1 MTSKNDT
8 ISTLYSALLDR
19 SPAAHGRLVDGP
31 RLEHDAPGFKNL
43 DASVQELLNSD
54 PVSCLYEHI
63 VQGSPYLATLIRR
76 DPLRFH
82 RILTEPA
89 DPHFQSLLR
98 EVERIERQGS
108 PNLAGLKAVGD
119 TARQVK
125 AEGALLIACADIIGT
140 WSLDTIT
147 GALTDLAD
155 VSLRCAVRHLFRQAV
170 ARGEWQPETSDA
182 DAPDAASGYF
192 VLAMGK
198 HGARELNYS
207 SDVDLVVLY
216 DRRKHR
222 LADPD
227 RLQRFFVKM
236 TQDLVRFMTDRTPAG
251 YVYRTDL
258 RLRPDPSATQVAMST
273 DAASHYYESFGQN
286 WERAAFIKA
295 RAVAGDID
303 AGRAFLQGLAPF
315 VWRKYLDFA
324 AIADI
329 HAMKRQIH
337 AHKGFAEIAVSG
349 HNIKLGRGGIREI
362 EFLVQTHQL
371 IHGGRDPLLRVQGT
385 RAALDA
391 LARAGRLEPEHAAIL
406 GDNYERLRVIEHRL
420 QMINDRQ
427 THSLPSGEAL
437 DDVARLDGRPDGAAL
452 INELRGL
459 TDQTAGIFAEL
470 IGAPD
475 APEVSITPEPM
486 LEEER
491 EERLDTLGFDNAEE
505 LSARIAAWRD
515 GRYQT
520 LRSQQALA
528 AFDELT
534 PALLEALAGS
544 DDPMRALIRWEALLE
559 RAPSAVTLF
568 RLLNAE
574 PGLLDR
580 LMAALT
586 LAPTLSDELARKP
599 ELLDILLD
607 PNALELP
614 GSVEE
619 IVALIERTAERD
631 DYEALLDAIRRVT
644 GELRFALGLQLIE
657 GLSDPVDTGAAL
669 SRIAEAALSLAVP
682 AAHAEF
688 AERHGRIEG
697 TELLVLGLGRFGGG
711 ALTHASDLDVVYL
724 YAGEAS
730 GPSDGARSISAT
742 NYYNRLAGRVTAALS
757 VPTAQG
763 ALYEID
769 TRLRPQGAQG
779 PLAVSCEAFEK
790 YQREAAWTWEH
801 MALSRA
807 RVLVGSGEGRTTLNA
822 IMRKVIQRQR
832 DPEELR
838 KTVGDMRAQM
848 AEHKSPSG
856 PLDVKRLRGGLVD
869 CEFLV
874 HFFQLRGV
882 TKGGAPLARKHP
894 EAYSPDLG
902 TAIPS
907 LIRAGMLPE
916 DFRPDYDLLTRMLT
930 ALRLLAPG
938 GVEPPACAADALARA
953 CQVEDYDSLLKRF
966 TDARGRV
973 CALWNQTFAA
983 DISDA

>member
-1 MTSKNDT
+1 MADT
-8 ISTLYSALLDR
+8 AAWIDALERARRYAPFLARSLDR
-19 SPAAHGRLVDGP
+19 LPDLEAVLAQGEGDKALAWAREHGNHEDTGVALRRERLALATTLAIGDLAGAFPLARVLEELTAFADRALDTAIRTAIDERTGEPRVDGFIA
-31 RLEHDAPGFKNL
+31 LALGK
-43 DASVQELLNSD
+43 
-54 PVSCLYEHI
+54 
-63 VQGSPYLATLIRR
+63 QG
-76 DPLRFH
+76 
-82 RILTEPA
+82 
-89 DPHFQSLLR
+89 
-98 EVERIERQGS
+98 V
-108 PNLAGLKAVGD
+108 
-119 TARQVK
+119 
-125 AEGALLIACADIIGT
+125 
-140 WSLDTIT
+140 
-147 GALTDLAD
+147 
-155 VSLRCAVRHLFRQAV
+155 
-170 ARGEWQPETSDA
+170 
-182 DAPDAASGYF
+182 
-192 VLAMGK
+192 
-198 HGARELNYS
+198 RELNYS
-207 SDVDLVVLY
+207 SDIDPVLLY
-216 DRRKHR
+216 DPKTLAHRSKDDAGEAAQRYARRI
-222 LADPD
+222 
-227 RLQRFFVKM
+227 VKLLSEN
-236 TQDLVRFMTDRTPAG
+236 TAEG
-251 YVYRTDL
+251 YVLRVDL
-258 RLRPDPSATQVAMST
+258 RLRPASEISPMAVPLALALEHYQSAALP
-273 DAASHYYESFGQN
+273 
-286 WERAAFIKA
+286 WERAAFTRA
-295 RAVAGDID
+295 RAAAGDIA
-303 AGRAFLQGLAPF
+303 AGEAFLETIRPF
-315 VWRKYLDFA
+315 VWRPQIDFG
-324 AIADI
+324 
-329 HAMKRQIH
+329 AMEEIRSLTARIRDASDGPLTPGPGFNVKR
-337 AHKGFAEIAVSG
+337 
-349 HNIKLGRGGIREI
+349 GRGGIREI

-657 GLSDPVDTGAAL
+657 GLSDPVDIGAAL